1 MVKMCNSYN
10 IIYLP
15 LPTVLM
21 NGNSKR
27 LHNKKRR
34 SCLSLTKPSVV
45 EFYCDWNVQNTKVAF
60 SLGFSCQNSKVDSD
74 MEICIKEKEMKE
86 NLGGQKSNFLVAPT
100 KSSPGLILCCQL
112 VLDVIQPERILLIL
126 IIQTGTSSCKDPL
139 RCDVKTA

>member
-27 LHNKKRR
+27 LHNKKRM
-34 SCLSLTKPSVV
+34 SYLSLTKRRTLLR
-45 EFYCDWNVQNTKVAF
+45 YVQNTKVAF

-100 KSSPGLILCCQL
+100 KSSPGLILCCCL
-112 VLDVIQPERILLIL
+112 VLDVIQPQRILLIL